1 MSFLLTPQR
10 SVSKLFHLYEPMLSP
25 DGVVITD
32 NVLFKGLVAE
42 DYSKIEPKRRR
53 RLVAKIDEY
62 NHWLMNHPDYQTAI
76 IPVGD
81 GLAISKRRGERHEK
95 PELLVTPTSTADI
108 LPLIQAGATA
118 F

>member
-1 MSFLLTPQR
+1 
-10 SVSKLFHLYEPMLSP
+10 MLSP
-25 DGVVITD
+25 DGVIITD

-53 RLVAKIDEY
+53 RLITKIDEY

-76 IPVGD
+76 ILSGTDLRLV
-81 GLAISKRRGERHEK
+81 KRRGERHEK